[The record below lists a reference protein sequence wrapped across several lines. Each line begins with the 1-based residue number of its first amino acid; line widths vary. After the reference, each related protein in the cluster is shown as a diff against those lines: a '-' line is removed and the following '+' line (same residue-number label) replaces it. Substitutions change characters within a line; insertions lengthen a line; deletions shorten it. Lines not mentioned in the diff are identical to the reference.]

1 MRLTLACLLL
11 LLSTSAA
18 AQTAPCSGDFGAF
31 VAELQA
37 EAIATGR
44 DPATAQAFFSGVRP
58 SSPSRAA

>member
-11 LLSTSAA
+11 STVAH
-18 AQTAPCSGDFGAF
+18 AQTAPCGGDFGAF